1 MADNTETSKNQTLRE
16 LYYGEDGFQSTAN
29 LYKDA
34 KKINNNITFDY
45 VKTWLSKQSIIQT
58 QKVNKTMFNS
68 YVADHPLQQVGID
81 LADYN
86 KSKDHNDGY
95 SYIFM
100 GICYFSKYLVAY
112 PIKTKQG
119 KDLTE
124 ALKKMIEDFSKI
136 TKYKI
141 EAIVSDQE
149 GGTNTPQFIRVLNEN
164 NIRHIIT
171 STPNGMIERAI
182 KTIKDLIHTRII
194 GLKLEH
200 ERWLDLLPKV
210 VKLYNEKHIHSTINM
225 EPIKALNPSNKI
237 EVFLNIKQK
246 AKYNKVYP
254 NLREN
259 DLVRVAIKKKAISKG
274 HHPKFSEQVYK
285 IIYVQIMSDGTR
297 QYMLNHPNQKP
308 YYRWELRKVEHSED
322 KDTIS

>member
-246 AKYNKVYP
+246 AQYNKVYP

-308 YYRWELRKVEHSED
+308 YYRFELRKVEEVED
-322 KDTIS
+322 KDTR